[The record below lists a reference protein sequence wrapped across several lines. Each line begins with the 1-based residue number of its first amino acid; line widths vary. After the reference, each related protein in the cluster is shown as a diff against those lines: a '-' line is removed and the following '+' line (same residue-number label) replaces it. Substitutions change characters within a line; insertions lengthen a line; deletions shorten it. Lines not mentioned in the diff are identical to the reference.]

1 MSKRWDKEEKSTL
14 IKLYSSGKTFEE
26 IGQKLERSESAI
38 RLRLQSIVYDGIV
51 KGMTV
56 SDIASILKKDADT
69 VKQMF
74 YAYRSFKEGRGESV
88 VSIDVVSKTLSDAKS
103 KTTQTS
109 KNAKAAKANAQ
120 KNMSELIDK
129 NISDR
134 ASRANQISKVS
145 HTQNEKSRTSDAD
158 KLIEQN
164 EIMEAIINNRELKKQ
179 IKMLYKQNKL
189 TEDEKRILESALIE

>member
-1 MSKRWDKEEKSTL
+1 MSKRWDKDEKSTL

-26 IGQKLERSESAI
+26 IGQKLDRSESAV
-38 RLRLQSIVYDGIV
+38 RLRLQFIVYDGIV

-56 SDIASILKKDADT
+56 SDIAGIFKNDADT

-88 VSIDVVSKTLSDAKS
+88 VPIDAVSKTLDDKS
-103 KTTQTS
+103 KAGRAGKT
-109 KNAKAAKANAQ
+109 AKTNAQ

-134 ASRANQISKVS
+134 ASRASQISKAS
-145 HTQNEKSRTSDAD
+145 RSQDAKSKTSDANAN

-189 TEDEKRILESALIE
+189 TEDEKRILESVLTE